1 MLIWLEIWCLLNRPI
16 HYTMTLVVILRF
28 PALNI
33 AYFCPSKSH
42 KHFKLYRLFMAFIY

>member
-1 MLIWLEIWCLLNRPI
+1 MLIWLEI
-16 HYTMTLVVILRF
+16 YATMPLVVILRF

-42 KHFKLYRLFMAFIY
+42 ERFKLYRLFMAFIY